1 MKYSTTVLVS
11 VSSEARELYDQLV
24 PLCPIMLALT
34 ASSPALRGY
43 LLATDCRWNI
53 ISQAIDDRNN
63 IQYNLSPI
71 CNNSRSKLNFF

>member
-1 MKYSTTVLVS
+1 LSKFIFLCAACIYGGVKYSTSVLVC
-11 VSSEARELYDQLV
+11 VSSEAREMYDQLV

-63 IQYNLSPI
+63 IQY
-71 CNNSRSKLNFF
+71 K